1 MSQSVQLDMEVLQ
14 RIKFLM
20 EYDVMKTSS
29 ENILLEQNVQSKLTY
44 NQELA
49 KRAGYGNVTSQ
60 KADELAV
67 SGKLVY
73 AAQQGLPLKTLMGTD
88 PESKFRQS
96 VANSGNQDKKRSGTI
111 DVARTD
117 VSRMYSQTSPEVK
130 DKTLDELT
138 IDVRNFMTNWETMT
152 AETIATV
159 LGVGIPVVV
168 GMNVLWFTLEM
179 RQALKGNPDYLNL
192 VFSLLATVTAGGA
205 KVLGVLYKSI
215 ASSLKGGGKSIGY
228 IFDLI
233 YQHAK
238 KLGIWDKLKPIFEG
252 IKTGADVILD
262 KMKLAIDWL
271 SKTWLIKGT
280 KMVGQGIGISFS
292 TAKTWILN
300 NLINPF
306 DTWLANIG
314 TRAGVN
320 PEVSKKLGS
329 AARWGSTPFAVHK
342 GIEFLTPPSINP
354 DSIPTRKVA
363 YGSYL
368 PN

>member
-29 ENILLEQNVQSKLTY
+29 ENILVEQPRIRGV
-44 NQELA
+44 A
-49 KRAGYGNVTSQ
+49 TSTAQ
-60 KADELAV
+60 PSD
-67 SGKLVY
+67 SQGKLGNTFDPISGQAKVL
-73 AAQQGLPLKTLMGTD
+73 ASRDPAVIKANQQKY
-88 PESKFRQS
+88 
-96 VANSGNQDKKRSGTI
+96 GTI
-111 DVARTD
+111 DVPRTD

-152 AETIATV
+152 AETIAAV

-168 GMNVLWFTLEM
+168 GMNALWFTLEM
-179 RQALKGNPDYLNL
+179 RQALKGSPDYLNL
-192 VFSLLATVTAGGA
+192 VFSLLATTTAGGS
-205 KVLGVLYKSI
+205 KVLPVLYKSI
-215 ASSLKGGGKSIGY
+215 VSSSKSGGKLANKGIVY
-228 IFDLI
+228 ILDLI
-233 YQHAK
+233 YQHAN
-238 KLGIWDKLKPIFEG
+238 KLGIWDKLKPIFQG
-252 IKTGADVILD
+252 IKTGANFILD

-280 KMVGQGIGISFS
+280 KMVGQGLGIGFS

-314 TRAGVN
+314 TRAGVS

-329 AARWGSTPFAVHK
+329 ATRWGSTPFAVHK

>member
-29 ENILLEQNVQSKLTY
+29 ENVLVEQPRIRGVSTSTVSDYLTPLPSWYFKPDDQLTDKEKWDKENYLSFYRKSDPSKT
-44 NQELA
+44 
-49 KRAGYGNVTSQ
+49 
-60 KADELAV
+60 
-67 SGKLVY
+67 
-73 AAQQGLPLKTLMGTD
+73 
-88 PESKFRQS
+88 
-96 VANSGNQDKKRSGTI
+96 GTI
-111 DVARTD
+111 DLPSTHVN
-117 VSRMYSQTSPEVK
+117 RMYSQTSPEVK

-152 AETIATV
+152 AETIAAV
-159 LGVGIPVVV
+159 LGVGIPVVT
-168 GMNVLWFTLEM
+168 GMNALWFTLEM

-192 VFSLLATVTAGGA
+192 VFSLLATATAGGA
-205 KVLGVLYKSI
+205 KVLPVLYKSI
-215 ASSLKGGGKSIGY
+215 VSSSKAGGKLANKGIVY
-228 IFDLI
+228 ILDLI
-233 YQHAK
+233 YQHAN
-238 KLGIWDKLKPIFEG
+238 KLGIWDKLKPIFQG
-252 IKTGADVILD
+252 IKTGSSIILD

-280 KMVGQGIGISFS
+280 KMVGQGIGIGFS

-300 NLINPF
+300 NIINPF

-314 TRAGVN
+314 TRAGIN

-329 AARWGSTPFAVHK
+329 ATRWGSTPFAVHK

-368 PN
+368 PK

>member
-1 MSQSVQLDMEVLQ
+1 MSQSIQLDMEVLQ

-29 ENILLEQNVQSKLTY
+29 ENILIEQPRIRGV
-44 NQELA
+44 A
-49 KRAGYGNVTSQ
+49 TSTAQ
-60 KADELAV
+60 PSD
-67 SGKLVY
+67 SQGKLGNTFDPISGQAKVL
-73 AAQQGLPLKTLMGTD
+73 ASRDPAVIRANQQKY
-88 PESKFRQS
+88 
-96 VANSGNQDKKRSGTI
+96 GTI
-111 DVARTD
+111 DVPRTD

-152 AETIATV
+152 AETIAAV

-168 GMNVLWFTLEM
+168 GMNALWFTLEM

-205 KVLGVLYKSI
+205 KVLPVLYKSI
-215 ASSLKGGGKSIGY
+215 TSSLKGGGKSIVY
-228 IFDLI
+228 ILDLI

-238 KLGIWDKLKPIFEG
+238 KLGIWDKLKPIFES
-252 IKTGADVILD
+252 IKTGSNFILD

-271 SKTWLIKGT
+271 SKTWLVKGA
-280 KMVGQGIGISFS
+280 KMVGQGIGIGFS

-306 DTWLANIG
+306 DDWLANIG
-314 TRAGVN
+314 TRAGVS